1 MQVWDGISDARIQ
14 LLASELVRP
23 SHERLTTGQ
32 HAPEMARLTENL
44 NLQRAL
50 LRQLQSQDVHATL
63 LDKTRVASIVSEQPL
78 SSSSSPWPV
87 VQTNT
92 NRRLRARL
100 LVGADGPSSP
110 VRAFSKIESFGWN
123 YDARAV
129 VATLQHSASGITSL
143 GLPRPSTTAY
153 QRFLPTGP
161 IAFLPLAPGRASLV
175 WSTTPEL
182 AEALLGAGPEVLS
195 VMINAAFRLPEVSI
209 AYLHKLLLSRWAAV
223 RAGKEGG
230 SQITAE
236 EFVDAVQWRESSHS
250 IEPFSVLSSFEDLQ
264 GGVPSAD
271 IELFPP
277 LIQSIQPNSAA
288 SFPLRMSH
296 AEGYVGPRTALLG
309 DAAHTVHPLAGQG
322 LNLGLADADSLAG
335 CIVNGIKY
343 GADLGSR
350 TSLADYARAR
360 YFENHTMISAT
371 DKLQK
376 LYGTRLGPIVWARSV
391 GLEVVNEWTGLK
403 GGLMRA
409 AGGSVEPRRR
419 HGGGDGGL
427 VWTAAASG
435 VSAISAIA
443 DTGRTLAGMVAGM
456 VGNGM
461 SVGERRGSGGE

>member
-1 MQVWDGISDARIQ
+1 MQVWDGLSDARIQ
-14 LLASELVRP
+14 FLSSGVIQPPHTPLAMRP
-23 SHERLTTGQ
+23 

-50 LRQLQSQDVHATL
+50 LRRLQSQDVHVTF
-63 LDKTRVASIVSEQPL
+63 LDKTRVASIVSEQP
-78 SSSSSPWPV
+78 SGSSGSSSSPWPV

-92 NRRLRARL
+92 NRCLRARL

-110 VRAFSKIESFGWN
+110 VRAFSKIETFGWN
-123 YDARAV
+123 YDARAI

-143 GLPRPSTTAY
+143 GLPRPCTTAY

-161 IAFLPLAPGRASLV
+161 LAFLPLAPGRASLV

-182 AEALLGAGPEVLS
+182 AEALLGAGPDILS
-195 VMINAAFRLPEVSI
+195 VMINAAFRLPDVSI
-209 AYLHKLLLSRWAAV
+209 TYLHKLLLERWADV
-223 RAGKEGG
+223 RAGKEGE
-230 SQITAE
+230 SQITAG

-250 IEPFSVLSSFEDLQ
+250 IEQRSALSSFEDSQ
-264 GGVPSAD
+264 GGVPSVD

-288 SFPLRMSH
+288 SFPLRVSH

-322 LNLGLADADSLAG
+322 LNLGLADAESLAE
-335 CIVNGIKY
+335 CIMDAIKY
-343 GADLGSR
+343 GADVGSR
-350 TSLADYARAR
+350 TTLADYPRKR
-360 YFENHTMISAT
+360 YFTNHMMINAT

-409 AGGSVEPRRR
+409 AGGSVESGGS
-419 HGGGDGGL
+419 HGGDGGL
-427 VWTAAASG
+427 AWMAGASG
-435 VSAISAIA
+435 VEAISAA
-443 DTGRTLAGMVAGM
+443 LGTGRTLAGVVGDLISGKDGGRVA
-456 VGNGM
+456 
-461 SVGERRGSGGE
+461 RGH

>member
-1 MQVWDGISDARIQ
+1 MQVWDGLSDARIQ
-14 LLASELVRP
+14 FLGSEVKQPSHTLLAM
-23 SHERLTTGQ
+23 GQ
-32 HAPEMARLTENL
+32 RAPEMALLTENL

-50 LRQLQSQDVHATL
+50 LRRLQSPDVHVTF

-78 SSSSSPWPV
+78 GSSSSPWPV
-87 VQTNT
+87 IQTNT

-110 VRAFSKIESFGWN
+110 VRAFSKIETFGWN
-123 YDARAV
+123 YDARAI

-143 GLPRPSTTAY
+143 GLPRPCTTAY

-161 IAFLPLAPGRASLV
+161 LAFLPLAPGRASLV

-182 AEALLGAGPEVLS
+182 AEALLGAGPDILS
-195 VMINAAFRLPEVSI
+195 VMINAAFRLPDISI
-209 AYLHKLLLSRWAAV
+209 TYLHKLLLERWADV

-230 SQITAE
+230 SQITVR

-250 IEPFSVLSSFEDLQ
+250 IGQRSALSSFEDSQ
-264 GGVPSAD
+264 DGVPSVD

-288 SFPLRMSH
+288 SFPLRVSH
-296 AEGYVGPRTALLG
+296 AESYVGPRTALLG

-322 LNLGLADADSLAG
+322 LNLGLADAASLAR
-335 CIVNGIKY
+335 CIMDAIKY
-343 GADLGSR
+343 GADVGLQ
-350 TSLADYARAR
+350 TSLAEYPRKR
-360 YFENHTMISAT
+360 YFANHMMISAT

-376 LYGTRLGPIVWARSV
+376 VYGTRLGPIVWARSV

-409 AGGSVEPRRR
+409 AGGSVECGGP
-419 HGGGDGGL
+419 HGGDGGL
-427 VWTAAASG
+427 VWMAAASG
-435 VSAISAIA
+435 VEAISAVFT
-443 DTGRTLAGMVAGM
+443 TGRTLGGV
-456 VGNGM
+456 VGNLL
-461 SVGERRGSGGE
+461 VSGKDGGRVASGH

>member
-14 LLASELVRP
+14 FLASEVIRP
-23 SHERLTTGQ
+23 SHKPLSVGQ
-32 HAPEMARLTENL
+32 DAPEMARLTENL

-50 LRQLQSQDVHATL
+50 LQQLQSQGVHVTL

-78 SSSSSPWPV
+78 SSSSSAWPV

-110 VRAFSKIESFGWN
+110 VRSFSKIETFGWT
-123 YDARAV
+123 YDARAI

-143 GLPRPSTTAY
+143 GFPRPCTTAY

-182 AEALLGAGPEVLS
+182 AEALLGAGPDVLS
-195 VMINAAFRLPEVSI
+195 VMVNAAFRLPDVSI
-209 AYLHKLLLSRWAAV
+209 AYLHKLLLERWAAV
-223 RAGKEGG
+223 RAGKEGE
-230 SQITAE
+230 SQINAE
-236 EFVDAVQWRESSHS
+236 AFVDAVQWRESSHS
-250 IEPFSVLSSFEDLQ
+250 VEPFSALSSFEDLQ

-271 IELFPP
+271 VELFPP

-296 AEGYVGPRTALLG
+296 AEDYVGPRTALLG

-322 LNLGLADADSLAG
+322 LNLGLADAESLAR
-335 CIVNGIKY
+335 CIADAIKY
-343 GADLGSR
+343 GADVGSR
-350 TSLADYARAR
+350 TSLADYPRKR
-360 YFENHTMISAT
+360 YFANHTMISAT

-391 GLEVVNEWTGLK
+391 GLEVMNEWTGLK
-403 GGLMRA
+403 GGLMRV
-409 AGGSVEPRRR
+409 AGGSGEPSRR
-419 HGGGDGGL
+419 HGGDGGL
-427 VWTAAASG
+427 VWMAAGSG
-435 VSAISAIA
+435 MEAISVVF
-443 DTGRTLAGMVAGM
+443 DTGRTLAGV
-456 VGNGM
+456 VGNLI
-461 SVGERRGSGGE
+461 GERRGSVRE

>member
-1 MQVWDGISDARIQ
+1 MEEMQVWDGLSDARIQ
-14 LLASELVRP
+14 FLGSDVIQAPHTLLAM
-23 SHERLTTGQ
+23 GQ
-32 HAPEMARLTENL
+32 YAPEMARLTENL

-50 LRQLQSQDVHATL
+50 LRRLQSQDVHVTF

-78 SSSSSPWPV
+78 GSSSSPWPV

-92 NRRLRARL
+92 NRCLRARL

-110 VRAFSKIESFGWN
+110 VRTFSKIETFGWD
-123 YDARAV
+123 YDARAI

-143 GLPRPSTTAY
+143 GLPRPCTAAY

-161 IAFLPLAPGRASLV
+161 LAFLPLAPGRASLV

-182 AEALLGAGPEVLS
+182 AEALLGAGPDILS
-195 VMINAAFRLPEVSI
+195 IMINAAFRLPDVSI
-209 AYLHKLLLSRWAAV
+209 TYLHKLLLERWADV
-223 RAGKEGG
+223 RERKEGE
-230 SQITAE
+230 SQITAG

-250 IEPFSVLSSFEDLQ
+250 IEQRSALSSFEDSQ

-288 SFPLRMSH
+288 SFPLRVSH

-322 LNLGLADADSLAG
+322 LNLGLADAASLAR
-335 CIVNGIKY
+335 CIMDATKY
-343 GADLGSR
+343 GADVGSR
-350 TSLADYARAR
+350 TSLADYPRNR
-360 YFENHTMISAT
+360 YFANHMMISAT

-409 AGGSVEPRRR
+409 AGGSAESGGS
-419 HGGGDGGL
+419 HGRDGGL
-427 VWTAAASG
+427 AWMAAASG
-435 VSAISAIA
+435 VEAISAVLG
-443 DTGRTLAGMVAGM
+443 TGRTLAGV
-456 VGNGM
+456 VGNLI
-461 SVGERRGSGGE
+461 SGKDGGRVASRH